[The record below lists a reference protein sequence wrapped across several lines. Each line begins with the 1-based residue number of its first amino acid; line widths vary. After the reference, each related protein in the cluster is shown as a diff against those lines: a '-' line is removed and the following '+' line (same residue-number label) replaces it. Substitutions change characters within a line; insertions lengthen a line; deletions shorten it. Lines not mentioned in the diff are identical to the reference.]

1 MATIFVEL
9 IVAIVVFAVGICLA
23 KFTLR
28 VIGESYARRISTRVD
43 SDLGEQLPL
52 MRRPLL
58 HREGF
63 RYE

>member
-9 IVAIVVFAVGICLA
+9 IVTIVVFAVGIYLA

-28 VIGESYARRISTRVD
+28 VIGESYTRRISTRVD

-52 MRRPLL
+52 MHRPLL